1 MADRTVFE
9 PPIQRVKLEGIPG
22 NGLILDVGA
31 GGECIVSRLAGER
44 VCAVDI
50 NIDKIHEAKIYE
62 QDAHWF
68 ACDGR
73 ALCFKEDTFDIATL
87 WYSLGYIRTM
97 TAKQEVFREVYRVL
111 RPDGLFLLEAIRL
124 DCEETGAVIRIDFEF
139 PDGTITRTGYGA
151 ACQQDQTIE
160 SVTRSMRL
168 CGFTIEHSE
177 DRGVLFVIRSRKCET
192 KQGSN

>member
-1 MADRTVFE
+1 MADPTVFE
-9 PPIQRVKLEGIPG
+9 PPIQRVKLEAIPG

-31 GGECIVSRLAGER
+31 GGEGIVSRLAGER

-50 NIDKIHEAKIYE
+50 NIDKIHEAEIYE

-73 ALCFKEDTFDIATL
+73 ALCFNEGAFDIATL

-139 PDGTITRTGYGA
+139 PNGTVTRTGYGVA
-151 ACQQDQTIE
+151 GRQDQTIE
-160 SVTRSMRL
+160 TVTRLMRL
-168 CGFTIEHSE
+168 CGFSIEHSE
-177 DRGVLFVIRSRKCET
+177 DRGVLFAIRGRKCET
-192 KQGSN
+192 K